1 MSSTAQATLETGWER
16 DTPVS
21 DNLVRRFLRNQADLG
36 ATIAVASGGRAA
48 EGDGVSLADA
58 GGQLSYVN
66 QSTLQRP
73 VTDISDPVL
82 DVIDDFWRDD
92 RERPSTLLSAWPTP
106 DLAARGWE
114 RVGHPMLVVRSP
126 GSFPVAAAPGV
137 EVEMVSTAAGI
148 AEAERVVVEGY
159 PMPNLVGRPGEALSP
174 GLVDTAVRY
183 RIGRLHGDAVAAA
196 GSYIAHGV
204 VNLCMAATLPAA
216 RRRGVWGAL
225 VRARVNDAPELP
237 SVAFTS
243 DDSRPGF
250 VAMGFLPIL
259 RFTLWGRHG

>member
-1 MSSTAQATLETGWER
+1 MSSTAEATLETGWGR

-21 DNLVRRFLRNQADLG
+21 DNLLRRFLRNQADLG

-58 GGQLSYVN
+58 GGRLSYVN
-66 QSTLQRP
+66 QATLQRP
-73 VTDISDPVL
+73 VTGIGDPAL

-114 RVGHPMLVVRSP
+114 LVGHPMLVVRGP
-126 GSFPVAAAPGV
+126 GPVGAAAAAPGV
-137 EVEMVSTAAGI
+137 EVEVVATEAAL
-148 AEAERVVVEGY
+148 AEAEHVIVEGY
-159 PMPNLVGRPGEALSP
+159 PMPDLVGRPGEAISP
-174 GLVDTAVRY
+174 GLLDTAVRY
-183 RIGRLHGDAVAAA
+183 RIGRLDGDAVAAA
-196 GSYIAHGV
+196 ASHVAHGV

-225 VRARVNDAPELP
+225 VRARVSDAPELP
-237 SVAFTS
+237 AVAFTS

-250 VAMGFLPIL
+250 VAMGFLPIT
-259 RFTLWGRHG
+259 RFVLWTRR